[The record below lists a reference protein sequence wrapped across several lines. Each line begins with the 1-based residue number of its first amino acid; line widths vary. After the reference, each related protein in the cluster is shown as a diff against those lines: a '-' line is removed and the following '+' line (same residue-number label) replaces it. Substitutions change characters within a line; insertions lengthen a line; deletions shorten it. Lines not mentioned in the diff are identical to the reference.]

1 MCRQYRQRPKRTI
14 TFENNYRPQLLA
26 ALGAKLTFAD
36 ILGHQV
42 SHYQRTGCYADF
54 QSLNSGTALIETP
67 AQATAYLAA
76 YGHMHRLKLISA
88 FDALFSRLKP
98 NHQHLEVV
106 DWGCG
111 QGLASGVLLDYIGQ
125 HQLALTPARFTL
137 IEPSALALSR
147 AADHLSMLTNVP
159 VRQLLHTA
167 DALPNGLL
175 TTDPAKV
182 KVHLFSNLLDMELV
196 NYAMI
201 ARTIKTTQTGQNW
214 FVCVSPAII
223 DFRNRR
229 LREFRGLFTQPTTL
243 SDRTD
248 CFTGTVFSMGK
259 KAYAPYLV
267 KRTECL
273 FTVQL

>member
-1 MCRQYRQRPKRTI
+1 MCRQYRQRPKRST

-26 ALGAKLTFAD
+26 SLGTKLTFAD
-36 ILGHQV
+36 ILGHHV
-42 SHYQRTGCYADF
+42 GHYQRTGCYADF
-54 QSLNSGTALIETP
+54 HSLNSGTALIQTP

-88 FDALFSRLKP
+88 FDALFSQLKP
-98 NHQHLEVV
+98 GRQQLDVI

-111 QGLASGVLLDYIGQ
+111 QGLASGVLLDYVGQ
-125 HQLALTPARFTL
+125 HRLALTPARFTL

-147 AADHLSMLTNVP
+147 AADHLSLLTSAP
-159 VRQLLHTA
+159 VRRLLHTA
-167 DALPNGLL
+167 DGLPNALL

-182 KVHLFSNLLDMELV
+182 KLHLFSNLLDMEVV

-248 CFTGTVFSMGK
+248 CLPGQVFSMGK
-259 KAYAPYLV
+259 CAYITYSV